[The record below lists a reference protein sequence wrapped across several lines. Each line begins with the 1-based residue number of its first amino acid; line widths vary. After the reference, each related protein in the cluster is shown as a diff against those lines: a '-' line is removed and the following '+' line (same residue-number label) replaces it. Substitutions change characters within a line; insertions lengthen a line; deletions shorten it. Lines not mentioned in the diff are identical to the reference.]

1 MVIFP
6 TGLTYSRN
14 TKAPFETNRVF
25 ATLAD
30 MFAYLD
36 NQDQTGYLGMT
47 VVVTSDSTASNNGV
61 YVVTREGSVAPNADG
76 TMPAHPKIGQ
86 DTNAEWANV
95 SRLASNDNLS
105 AEIKHIKA
113 ALANKVDMLTTTING
128 QILRGDITLDATNIR
143 VKGSNGDS
151 LNDKFTQIES
161 QISTVSSNHT
171 KIEGKEGKITLDT
184 QANENGKVKFVM
196 SEDKQISATVV
207 GLKSAAYTESSAFDA
222 AGAAAAAK
230 SAVIGVSGDDS
241 TKDTIYGAKA
251 YADSKIAEAI
261 NSAMHIKGTIGTGGD
276 ITALPTSGVKVG
288 DAYVVK
294 TAGTYTSHKCEVG
307 DIIIATA
314 TTPAWTVIQN
324 NLDAATVDTLGTVK
338 LGVATVSTTNTSKY
352 AVGNDANGKL
362 AVAVPTADLQQ
373 ASKTGHYT
381 PADLDNT
388 VAASENPLSK
398 DDIIAT
404 AVSYDAKGHI
414 TAVTG
419 KKINVAAIG
428 GVKSI
433 SIHQQDST
441 EALKNSSAGAVDES
455 GNISLTLVA
464 DTYRGATNGTG
475 NQEDG
480 INENGHNGVAGL
492 VPAAKAEQANYVLT
506 GGGTWQD
513 ATGLVSIMH
522 AEYETGV
529 VTPGLVPAFSG
540 NTDGSGV
547 GFADNYFLS
556 AAGDWRPVDRL
567 VEYWLRGNYDDD
579 TVGCLNKIIL
589 SGSNGSITSLD
600 INKVHTAQV
609 ANSTAESLTITQG
622 NTNKVFNGSTAVSIN
637 LDQYAL
643 ASDLEW
649 IEFN

>member
-47 VVVTSDSTASNNGV
+47 VVVTSDAIASKNGV

-76 TMPAHPKIGQ
+76 TMPAHPEIGQ
-86 DTNAEWANV
+86 DTAAQWANV
-95 SRLASNDNLS
+95 SRLASGGSLS
-105 AEIKHIKA
+105 DEIKKINI
-113 ALANKVDMLTTTING
+113 ALDKKVDKTTTING
-128 QILRGDITLDATNIR
+128 QALSNNVTLDSTNIYVEGGSGVS
-143 VKGSNGDS
+143 VK
-151 LNDKFTQIES
+151 DKLTQIEG

-171 KIEGKEGKITLDT
+171 KIEGKEGAISLDT
-184 QANENGKVKFVM
+184 TTNENGKVKFVM
-196 SEDKQISATVV
+196 SEGKQISATVV

-222 AGAAAAAK
+222 AGAAEAAK

-276 ITALPTSGVKVG
+276 VTALPTGGVKVG

-294 TAGTYTSHKCEVG
+294 TAGTYDSQKCEVG

-314 TTPAWTVIQN
+314 TTPTWTVIQN
-324 NLDAATVDTLGTVK
+324 NLDAATVDALGTVK
-338 LGVATVSTTNTSKY
+338 LGVATVSTTNTKKY

-381 PADLDNT
+381 PTDQDNT
-388 VAASENPLSK
+388 VVSAGSLSK

-404 AVSYDAKGHI
+404 TVSYDTKGHI

-419 KKINVAAIG
+419 KKINVAALG
-428 GVKSI
+428 GVTSI
-433 SIHQQDST
+433 SIHKDST
-441 EALKNSSAGAVDES
+441 KALKNSSTSAVDES

-475 NQEDG
+475 NPEDG
-480 INENGHNGVAGL
+480 IGETGHDGVAGL
-492 VPAAKAEQANYVLT
+492 VPNAVAGEENYILT
-506 GGGTWQD
+506 GGGTWKPALD
-513 ATGLVSIMH
+513 VVPIMNSSYDTG
-522 AEYETGV
+522 YV
-529 VTPGLVPAFSG
+529 VPGLVPDFDPQSLG
-540 NTDGSGV
+540 INVSDV
-547 GFADNYFLS
+547 KNYFLS
-556 AAGDWRPVDRL
+556 ASGNWRKVDQVKYSL
-567 VEYWLRGNYDDD
+567 SGEYDND
-579 TVGCLNKIIL
+579 TVGCLTKIVL
-589 SGSNGSITSLD
+589 TGDDGTTSPLNID
-600 INKVHTAQV
+600 KVHTAQV

>member
-47 VVVTSDSTASNNGV
+47 VVVTSDTTASNNGV
-61 YVVTREGSVAPNADG
+61 YVVTREGSVAPNEDG
-76 TMPAHPKIGQ
+76 TMPAHPAIGQ
-86 DTNAEWANV
+86 DTDAQWANV
-95 SRLASNDNLS
+95 SRLASGGSLS
-105 AEIKHIKA
+105 DEVKKINT
-113 ALANKVDMLTTTING
+113 ALAGKVDKTTTING
-128 QILRGDITLDATNIR
+128 QALSGNITLDATNIR
-143 VKGSNGDS
+143 IEGSNGVS
-151 LNDKFTQIES
+151 VKDKLTQIEG

-171 KIEGKEGKITLDT
+171 KIEGKEGEISLDT

-196 SEDKQISATVV
+196 SEGKQISATVV
-207 GLKSAAYTESSAFDA
+207 GLGEAAYKNLTDFDA
-222 AGAAAAAK
+222 AGAAATAK
-230 SAVIGVSGDDS
+230 AEVIGNPEDES
-241 TKDTIYGAKA
+241 TEPTIYGVKK

-276 ITALPTSGVKVG
+276 ITELPTSGVKVG

-294 TAGTYTSHKCEVG
+294 TANTYAGQKCEVG

-338 LGVATVSTTNTSKY
+338 LGVATVSTTNTTKY

-373 ASKTGHYT
+373 ASKAGHYT

-388 VAASENPLSK
+388 VVSAGSLSEN
-398 DDIIAT
+398 DVIAT
-404 AVSYDAKGHI
+404 AVSYDNKGHI

-419 KKINVAAIG
+419 KKIDVATLG
-428 GVKSI
+428 GVTSI
-433 SIHQQDST
+433 SIDST
-441 EALKNSSAGAVDES
+441 STDALKKSSVEPGS
-455 GNISLTLVA
+455 TNGSIKLKLVA
-464 DTYRGATNGTG
+464 DNYVGATNGTG
-475 NQEDG
+475 NPEDG
-480 INENGHNGVAGL
+480 LGEVGHNGVAGL

-506 GGGTWQD
+506 GGGTWSD
-513 ATGLVSIMH
+513 ATGLVSVMH
-522 AEYETGV
+522 SDYETGI

-556 AAGDWRPVDRL
+556 AAGDWRK
-567 VEYWLRGNYDDD
+567 VEQVKYSLSGGFDSDSI
-579 TVGCLNKIIL
+579 GCLNKIVL
-589 SGSNGSITSLD
+589 TGDDGTTSELD
-600 INKVHTAQV
+600 IAKVHTAQV
-609 ANSTAESLTITQG
+609 ANSTAQSLTITQG
-622 NTNKVFNGSTAVSIN
+622 NEEKVFNGSTAVSIN

-649 IEFN
+649 LEFN

>member
-1 MVIFP
+1 MANMVIFP

-86 DTNAEWANV
+86 DTNAKWANV

-113 ALANKVDMLTTTING
+113 ALANKVDMTTTTING
-128 QILRGDITLDATNIR
+128 KALYGSVILDATNIR
-143 VKGSNGDS
+143 IDGGFGDS
-151 LNDKFTQIES
+151 VKDKLTQIES

-171 KIEGKEGKITLDT
+171 KIEGKEGEITLDT

-251 YADSKIAEAI
+251 YADAKIAEAI
-261 NSAMHIKGTIGTGGD
+261 NSAMHIKGTIGSDGD
-276 ITALPTSGVKVG
+276 VTVLPTSGVKVG

-294 TAGTYTSHKCEVG
+294 VADTYAGHKCEVG

-362 AVAVPTADLQQ
+362 AVAVPVADLQQ
-373 ASKTGHYT
+373 ASKAGHYT

-388 VAASENPLSK
+388 VASAGSLSEN
-398 DDIIAT
+398 DVIAT
-404 AVSYDAKGHI
+404 AVSYDNKGHI

-419 KKINVAAIG
+419 KKINIPALG

-433 SIHQQDST
+433 SIHTNST
-441 EALKNSSAGAVDES
+441 EALKKSSAGDVDEK

-464 DTYRGATNGTG
+464 DNYVGATNGTG
-475 NQEDG
+475 NPEDG

-513 ATGLVSIMH
+513 ATNLVSVMH
-522 AEYETGV
+522 YEYETGIV
-529 VTPGLVPAFSG
+529 IPGLVPGRDSSEPFGYGGAK
-540 NTDGSGV
+540 
-547 GFADNYFLS
+547 NYFLS
-556 AAGDWRPVDRL
+556 AAGDWRKVDQVKYSL
-567 VEYWLRGNYDDD
+567 SGEYDSDS
-579 TVGCLNKIIL
+579 VGCLTKIVL
-589 SGSNGSITSLD
+589 TGDDGTTSPLN
-600 INKVHTAQV
+600 IAKVHTAQV

-622 NTNKVFNGSTAVSIN
+622 NANKVFNGSTAVSIN

>member
-47 VVVTSDSTASNNGV
+47 VVVTSDAIASKNGV

-76 TMPAHPKIGQ
+76 TMPAHPEIGQ
-86 DTNAEWANV
+86 DTAAQWANV
-95 SRLASNDNLS
+95 SRLASGGSLS
-105 AEIKHIKA
+105 DEIKKINT
-113 ALANKVDMLTTTING
+113 ALDKKVDKTTTING
-128 QILRGDITLDATNIR
+128 QALSNNVTLDSTNIYVEGGSGVS
-143 VKGSNGDS
+143 VK
-151 LNDKFTQIES
+151 DKLTQIEG

-171 KIEGKEGKITLDT
+171 KIEGKEGAISLDT
-184 QANENGKVKFVM
+184 TTNENGKVKFVM
-196 SEDKQISATVV
+196 SEGKQISATVV

-222 AGAAAAAK
+222 AGAAEAAK

-276 ITALPTSGVKVG
+276 VTALPTGGVKVG

-294 TAGTYTSHKCEVG
+294 TAGTYDSQKCEVG

-314 TTPAWTVIQN
+314 TTPTWTVIQN
-324 NLDAATVDTLGTVK
+324 NLDAATVDALGTVK
-338 LGVATVSTTNTSKY
+338 LGVATVSTTNTKKY

-381 PADLDNT
+381 PTDQDNT
-388 VAASENPLSK
+388 VVSAGSISK
-398 DDIIAT
+398 DDVIAT

-419 KKINVAAIG
+419 KKINVASLG

-433 SIHQQDST
+433 SIHKDST
-441 EALKNSSAGAVDES
+441 ESLKKSSASAVDES
-455 GNISLTLVA
+455 GNIALTLVA

-475 NQEDG
+475 NPEDG
-480 INENGHNGVAGL
+480 LAEVGHNGVAGL

-506 GGGTWQD
+506 GGSTWKD
-513 ATGLVSIMH
+513 ATDLVSVMH
-522 AEYETGV
+522 YDYETGV
-529 VTPGLVPAFSG
+529 VIPGLVPGHDNSEPFGYGGA
-540 NTDGSGV
+540 
-547 GFADNYFLS
+547 ANYFLS
-556 AAGDWRPVDRL
+556 AAGYWRKVDQVKYSL
-567 VEYWLRGNYDDD
+567 SGGFDSDSI
-579 TVGCLNKIIL
+579 GCLNKIVL
-589 SGSNGSITSLD
+589 TGDDGTTSELD
-600 INKVHTAQV
+600 IAKVHTAQV

>member
-47 VVVTSDSTASNNGV
+47 VIVTSDATASNNGV

-76 TMPAHPKIGQ
+76 TMPAHPKIGY
-86 DTNAEWANV
+86 DTAAQWANV
-95 SRLASNDNLS
+95 SRLASSSNLS

-113 ALANKVDMLTTTING
+113 ALANKVDMTTTTING
-128 QILRGDITLDATNIR
+128 KALYGSVILDATNIR
-143 VKGSNGDS
+143 IEGGFGDS
-151 LNDKFTQIES
+151 VKDKLTQIES

-171 KIEGKEGKITLDT
+171 KIEGKEGEITLDKET
-184 QANENGKVKFVM
+184 TTNGAVKFVM
-196 SEDKQISATVV
+196 SEGKQISATVY
-207 GLKSAAYTESSAFDA
+207 GLKDAAYMDPSAFDA
-222 AGAAAAAK
+222 AGAAATAK
-230 SAVIGVSGDDS
+230 AEVIGDPEDES
-241 TKDTIYGAKA
+241 TESTIYGAKK
-251 YADSKIAEAI
+251 YADAKIAEAI

-276 ITALPTSGVKVG
+276 VTALPTSGVKVG

-294 TAGTYTSHKCEVG
+294 TAGTYDGQKCEVG

-314 TTPAWTVIQN
+314 TTPTWTVIQN
-324 NLDAATVDTLGTVK
+324 NLDAATVDALGTVK
-338 LGVATVSTTNTSKY
+338 LGVATVSTTNTKQY
-352 AVGNDANGKL
+352 AVGNDATNKL
-362 AVAVPTADLQQ
+362 AVAVPMSDLQQ
-373 ASKTGHYT
+373 ASKAGHYT
-381 PADLDNT
+381 PADKDNT
-388 VAASENPLSK
+388 VVASENPLSIN
-398 DDIIAT
+398 DIIAT
-404 AVSYDAKGHI
+404 SVSYDNKGHI

-419 KKINVAAIG
+419 KKINVAALG

-433 SIHQQDST
+433 SIHTNST
-441 EALKNSSAGAVDES
+441 EALKKSSASDVDES

-475 NQEDG
+475 NPEGGIDETGHDG
-480 INENGHNGVAGL
+480 AAGL
-492 VPAAKAEQANYVLT
+492 VPKAIGGEANYILT
-506 GGGTWQD
+506 GGGTWKD
-513 ATGLVSIMH
+513 ALDVVPIMSSSYDTGYVVS
-522 AEYETGV
+522 
-529 VTPGLVPAFSG
+529 GLVPDLNPESLGISAS
-540 NTDGSGV
+540 DV
-547 GFADNYFLS
+547 KNYFLS
-556 AAGDWRPVDRL
+556 ASGNWRKVDQVKYSL
-567 VEYWLRGNYDDD
+567 SGGFDSDSI
-579 TVGCLNKIIL
+579 GCLNKIVL
-589 SGSNGSITSLD
+589 TGDDGTTSELD
-600 INKVHTAQV
+600 IAKVHTAQV

>member
-47 VVVTSDSTASNNGV
+47 VVVTSDATASKNGV

-76 TMPAHPKIGQ
+76 TMPAHPEIGQ
-86 DTNAEWANV
+86 DTAAKWANV
-95 SRLASNDNLS
+95 SRLASGSNLS
-105 AEIKHIKA
+105 DEIKHIKA
-113 ALANKVDMLTTTING
+113 ALANKADITTSING
-128 QILRGDITLDATNIR
+128 HILRGDITLDATNIR
-143 VKGSNGDS
+143 VKGDNGAT

-171 KIEGKEGKITLDT
+171 QIEGKEGKITLDKET
-184 QANENGKVKFVM
+184 TTNGAVKFVM
-196 SEDKQISATVV
+196 SEGKQISATVY
-207 GLKSAAYTESSAFDA
+207 GLKDAAYMDPSAFDA
-222 AGAAAAAK
+222 AGTAAAAK

-276 ITALPTSGVKVG
+276 IASLPTSGVKVG

-294 TAGTYTSHKCEVG
+294 TANTYAGQKCEVG

-314 TTPAWTVIQN
+314 TTPSWTVIQN
-324 NLDAATVDTLGTVK
+324 NLDAATVDTLGTVR
-338 LGVATVSTTNTSKY
+338 LGVATVSTTNTKQY
-352 AVGNDANGKL
+352 AVGNDAYDKL

-373 ASKTGHYT
+373 ASKDGHYT
-381 PADLDNT
+381 PTDKDNT
-388 VAASENPLSK
+388 VVASESPLSTN
-398 DDIIAT
+398 DIIAT
-404 AVSYDAKGHI
+404 AVSYDDKGHI

-419 KKINVAAIG
+419 KKINVAALG

-441 EALKNSSAGAVDES
+441 EALRKSSAGGVDES

-475 NQEDG
+475 NPEGG
-480 INENGHNGVAGL
+480 IDETGHDGVAGL
-492 VPAAKAEQANYVLT
+492 VPTAVAGEENYVLT
-506 GGGTWQD
+506 GGGTWKD
-513 ATGLVSIMH
+513 AFDVVPIMSSNYDTG
-522 AEYETGV
+522 YV
-529 VTPGLVPAFSG
+529 VPGLVPHFDPESLGIIAS
-540 NTDGSGV
+540 DIK
-547 GFADNYFLS
+547 NYFLS
-556 AAGDWRPVDRL
+556 ASGNWRKVDQVKYSL
-567 VEYWLRGNYDDD
+567 SGGFDSDSI
-579 TVGCLNKIIL
+579 GCLNKIVL
-589 SGSNGSITSLD
+589 TGNDGTTSELD
-600 INKVHTAQV
+600 IAKVHTAQV